1 MEAAPHRMAARELI
15 LFGAGEHARVV
26 AEAAL
31 AAGWT
36 VVGVVDVKPPPA
48 QWPWRMLGGEDALPT
63 IRQRHPKARFIIAFG
78 HRAGRPALAGRQGD
92 LPWATVIHPSAVV
105 SPSATIAGGTLV
117 GPLALLHA
125 QAQVGEHAI
134 INSGCLVEHDV
145 RIGAHV
151 HLTPGVVVGGGAVIG
166 AGSYVGLGARIRNHV
181 TVGDGAT
188 VGMGAVVV
196 GAVRPGVTVMGCPA
210 RERGP

>member
-1 MEAAPHRMAARELI
+1 MAARELI

-26 AEAAL
+26 AETAL

-36 VVGVVDVKPPPA
+36 VVGMVDGKPLPPL
-48 QWPWRMLGGEDALPT
+48 WPWRLLGGEVDLT
-63 IRQRHPKARFIIAFG
+63 VIRQRHPKARFLIAFG
-78 HRAGRPALAGRQGD
+78 HRAGRWALVERQTA

-105 SPSATIAGGTLV
+105 SPSAAIGGGTLV

-125 QAQVGEHAI
+125 QAQVGQHVI
-134 INSGCLVEHDV
+134 VNSGCLVEHDA
-145 RIGAHV
+145 RIEDHV
-151 HLTPGVVVGGGAVIG
+151 HLTPGVVLGGGAVVG
-166 AGSYVGLGARIRNHV
+166 AGAYIGLGARIRDHV
-181 TVGDGAT
+181 TIGAGAT

-196 GAVRPGVTVMGCPA
+196 GTVRPGVTVVGCPA